1 MVKQSAVFGDCIA
14 VRHAGDVVGDTP
26 RKPCFIHAVDAGTPL
41 LRHLRGV
48 FQQRREEV
56 AHDRERFESAASALG
71 VSASDEPVTRV
82 VFDYEDEVTPS
93 RAAAEL
99 GLSEAEF
106 SVLLPVFSSKQ
117 LSTNFPLERD
127 QFNVDFL
134 GYACES
140 QRALEN
146 IPAGCE
152 GA

>member
-1 MVKQSAVFGDCIA
+1 M
-14 VRHAGDVVGDTP
+14 
-26 RKPCFIHAVDAGTPL
+26 PCPGRPSERNRRLAPGLQL
-41 LRHLRGV
+41 LRAVGPALVDGV
-48 FQQRREEV
+48 DDLG
-56 AHDRERFESAASALG
+56 HLG

>member
-1 MVKQSAVFGDCIA
+1 E
-14 VRHAGDVVGDTP
+14 
-26 RKPCFIHAVDAGTPL
+26 
-41 LRHLRGV
+41 LRGHFSQPGAPLGGLDINTLKELFV
-48 FQQRREEV
+48 ENAELSALV